1 MEGFDT
7 LDKLETLKLDENKI
21 TVVKGLKNLDSLKM
35 LNLSTHLL
43 IQNKIRLMILGISSN
58 TRFPL
63 SMFTLKHFWLNMHWN
78 SWPSYKTWETQSA
91 QETIEMI

>member
-63 SMFTLKHFWLNMHWN
+63 SMFTLKHF
-78 SWPSYKTWETQSA
+78 
-91 QETIEMI
+91 

>member
-43 IQNKIRLMILGISSN
+43 SQNKIRSMILGISSN
-58 TRFPL
+58 TKFPL
-63 SMFTLKHFWLNMHWN
+63 SMFTLRHF
-78 SWPSYKTWETQSA
+78 
-91 QETIEMI
+91 

>member
-21 TVVKGLKNLDSLKM
+21 TVVKGLKNLDSLKI
-35 LNLSTHLL
+35 LNLSTHLV
-43 IQNKIRLMILGISSN
+43 IQNKIRSMILGIWSN
-58 TRFPL
+58 TKFPL
-63 SMFTLKHFWLNMHWN
+63 SMFTLRHFWLNMHWS
-78 SWPSYKTWETQSA
+78 SWPSYKTWETQSV